1 MISMIGVGFPHMLR
15 KTNVHDSPREQ
26 NGSA

>member
-1 MISMIGVGFPHMLR
+1 MISMIGVGFPHMLG
-15 KTNVHDSPREQ
+15 KTNVHDGPREQ

>member
-15 KTNVHDSPREQ
+15 NPNVHDGPREQ

>member
-1 MISMIGVGFPHMLR
+1 MISMIGVGFPCVLR
-15 KTNVHDSPREQ
+15 KTDVHDGPREQ

>member
-1 MISMIGVGFPHMLR
+1 MISMIGVGFPHILP
-15 KTNVHDSPREQ
+15 KTNVQDGPREQ

>member
-1 MISMIGVGFPHMLR
+1 MISMIGVGFPHLR
-15 KTNVHDSPREQ
+15 RPTHGPDGPREQ